1 VQHLTRTGHPAGT
14 AKETDMITRT
24 LSKAITLVA
33 AAALVG
39 SLQAA
44 PVQVDKEIAPY
55 KKVEGIKG
63 NATSIGSD
71 TMNNLMTLWLEAFRK
86 FYPQVTIQIEG
97 KGSSTAPTALIEGTA
112 QFGPMSRPMKNSEI
126 DQFEAK
132 YGFAPTGIKTSLDA
146 LAVFVHKDNPI
157 KGMGLDQVDA
167 IFSSTRKRGLPA
179 ITTWEGVLPN
189 HALSSKPF
197 SLYGRNS
204 ASGTYGYFKEHALNK
219 GDFLNV
225 VKEQPGSAAVVQGV
239 AGDKAGIGYSG
250 IGYATSGVRAVPLAE
265 TAKGPFHEA
274 TYGNVI
280 AETYP
285 LARPLL
291 LYVVVDPGKPMDTL
305 TREFLTFI
313 LSKEGQEIV
322 VKDGYLPLPAA
333 VVKQELAKLGN

>member
-1 VQHLTRTGHPAGT
+1 
-14 AKETDMITRT
+14 MITRT

-146 LAVFVHKDNPI
+146 LAVFVHKDNPL

-179 ITTWEGVLPN
+179 ITTWGGLLPN
-189 HALSSKPF
+189 SPLAAKPF

-219 GDFLNV
+219 GDFLNA

-265 TAKGPFHEA
+265 TAKGPFYEA
-274 TYGNVI
+274 TYENVI